1 MSPPR
6 SIIISRT
13 DNLGDVMLTLPMAG
27 LLKERFPGITIYF
40 LGKNYTRPLIE
51 ASRHVDQFLDR
62 EAVLARPDVLRET
75 GAEAIVH
82 VFPDKAVARAAK
94 WAGIPLRIGTSH
106 RLFHLFTCNRLVNLS
121 RKNSDLHE
129 SQLNIRLLQ
138 PLGIAEVPDLSRI
151 GGWYGMR
158 TDLPL
163 PADLQPHFADGR
175 FRLILHPKSK
185 GSARE
190 WPLENYLALARGLD
204 PAQYR
209 LLITGTGA
217 EGDQVRAQQPGLF
230 ELPHVVDL
238 TGKVSLT
245 ELVAVIAHADGLVAC
260 STGPLHVAAAM
271 GKRTVGIYPP
281 IRPMHPGRWGP
292 VGPRASYLVLNKDC
306 EDCRQSGD
314 CACIRAIGVAEV
326 RARIVEGGNSEIQ
339 GLAQRRGRNTGG

>member
-27 LLKERFPGITIYF
+27 LLKERFPGIRVYF
-40 LGKNYTRPLIE
+40 LGKSYTRPLIE
-51 ASRHVDQFLDR
+51 ASRHVDGFLDR
-62 EAVLARPDVLRET
+62 EAVLARPDALRET
-75 GAEAIVH
+75 GAGAIVH

-94 WAGIPLRIGTSH
+94 RAGIPIRIGTSH
-106 RLFHLFTCNRLVNLS
+106 RLFHLFACNRLVNLG

-138 PLGIAEVPDLSRI
+138 PLGVTDVPDLSRI

-158 TDLPL
+158 TDLAL
-163 PADLQPHFADGR
+163 PAGLQTHFADGR
-175 FRLILHPKSK
+175 FRLVLHPKSK

-190 WPLENYLALARGLD
+190 WPPARFLALARSLD
-204 PAQYR
+204 PARYC
-209 LLITGTGA
+209 LLVTGTAA
-217 EGDQVRAQQPGLF
+217 EGEQTRLQQPELF
-230 ELPHVVDL
+230 GLPHVVDL

-245 ELVAVIAHADGLVAC
+245 ELVAVISHADGLVAC
-260 STGPLHVAAAM
+260 STGPLHIAAAM
-271 GKRTVGIYPP
+271 VKRAVGIYPP

-292 VGPRASYLVLNKDC
+292 VGPQASYLVLSKDC
-306 EDCRQSGD
+306 SDCRRSGD

-326 RARIVEGGNSEIQ
+326 RERIVAGGNSGVGTPAGSE
-339 GLAQRRGRNTGG
+339 

>member
-6 SIIISRT
+6 SIILSRT

-27 LLKERFPGITIYF
+27 LLKERFPGVTIYF
-40 LGKNYTRPLIE
+40 LGKSYTRPLIE
-51 ASRHVDQFLDR
+51 ASRHVDGFLDR
-62 EAVLARPDVLRET
+62 EAVLARPDALRET

-94 WAGIPLRIGTSH
+94 RAGIPLRIGTSH

-121 RKNSDLHE
+121 RKHSDLHE
-129 SQLNIRLLQ
+129 SQLNIGLLQ

-158 TDLPL
+158 ADLPL
-163 PADLQPHFADGR
+163 PAALQPYFADGR

-190 WPLENYLALARGLD
+190 WPPAHFLALARGLD

-209 LLITGTGA
+209 LFVTGTAA
-217 EGDQVRAQQPGLF
+217 EGEQTRLQQPELF
-230 ELPHVVDL
+230 GLPHVVDL
-238 TGKVSLT
+238 TGKVSLA
-245 ELVAVIAHADGLVAC
+245 ELVAVISHADGLVAC

-271 GKRTVGIYPP
+271 GKLAVGIYPP

-292 VGPRASYLVLNKDC
+292 VGPRASYLVLSKDC
-306 EDCRQSGD
+306 SDCRKSGD
-314 CACIRAIGVAEV
+314 CACVRAIAVQQVSAV
-326 RARIVEGGNSEIQ
+326 IVEGGNS
-339 GLAQRRGRNTGG
+339 RTGAPAELE

>member
-1 MSPPR
+1 MNPPR
-6 SIIISRT
+6 SIILSRT

-27 LLKERFPGITIYF
+27 LLKERFPGIAVYF
-40 LGKNYTRPLIE
+40 LGKSYTRPLIE
-51 ASRHVDQFLDR
+51 ASRHVDGFLDR
-62 EAVLARPDVLRET
+62 EDVLARPDALRET

-94 WAGIPLRIGTSH
+94 RAGIPLRIGTSH

-121 RKNSDLHE
+121 RKKSDLHE

-138 PLGIAEVPDLSRI
+138 PLGITDVPPLSRI

-163 PADLQPHFADGR
+163 PAGLASYFADGR

-190 WPLENYLALARGLD
+190 WPTENYLSLARSL
-204 PAQYR
+204 PPESYC
-209 LLITGTGA
+209 LFITGTAA
-217 EGDQVRAQQPGLF
+217 EGDQVRMQQPELF
-230 ELPHVVDL
+230 ALPHVVDL

-245 ELVAVIAHADGLVAC
+245 ELVAVISRVDGLVAC
-260 STGPLHVAAAM
+260 STGPLHIAAAM
-271 GKRTVGIYPP
+271 NKWAVGIYPP

-306 EDCRQSGD
+306 GDCRQSGN
-314 CACIRAIGVAEV
+314 CACIRAIEV
-326 RARIVEGGNSEIQ
+326 RQVRAILAEGEDSGMS
-339 GLAQRRGRNTGG
+339 GLERRRGQNTPG